1 MHCCILRT
9 PLASHTNL
17 TKHAWSL
24 AGTCGSGC
32 DPHPSPFETPSKQK
46 GMGFDIELT
55 LDVFN
60 TSR

>member
-24 AGTCGSGC
+24 AGTCGSGVVILTL
-32 DPHPSPFETPSKQK
+32 PFETPSK

-60 TSR
+60 KSR